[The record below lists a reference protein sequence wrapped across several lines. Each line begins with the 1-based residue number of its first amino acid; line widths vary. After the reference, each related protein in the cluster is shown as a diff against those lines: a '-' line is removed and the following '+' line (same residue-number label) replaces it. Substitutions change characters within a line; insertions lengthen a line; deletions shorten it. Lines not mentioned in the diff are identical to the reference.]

1 MASAIAAAGDYASRR
16 RFRCLIALIVL
27 VLLWW
32 YVLEAIE
39 RRAGDVEQL
48 AAGSVL
54 SQLRSAVLIKS
65 AEAMLSQPLGYERR
79 LDGNPFDWLEQEWTN
94 YQGVCEGAYPPHGQ
108 WCFQVG
114 VEKNRENHSKGWLI
128 YRPTQPITVTGQAIS
143 PGSPGAWR
151 VALEFA
157 EVRGEKR
164 PRKERRTMGLKL
176 VAVDPV
182 TGTSLSQD
190 GGVSNKNAVEQ

>member
-16 RFRCLIALIVL
+16 RFRFLIALIVL
-27 VLLWW
+27 ALLWW

-65 AEAMLSQPLGYERR
+65 AEAMLAQPPGYQRKV
-79 LDGNPFDWLEQEWTN
+79 DGNPFDWLEQEWTN
-94 YQGVCEGAYPPHGQ
+94 YQGECEGAYPPHGQ

-114 VEKNRENHSKGWLI
+114 VEKSRENHSKGWLI

-143 PGSPGAWR
+143 SGSPGAWR

-157 EVRGEKR
+157 EARGEKR
-164 PRKERRTMGLKL
+164 LRKERRTMGLKL
-176 VAVDPV
+176 VAVDPE